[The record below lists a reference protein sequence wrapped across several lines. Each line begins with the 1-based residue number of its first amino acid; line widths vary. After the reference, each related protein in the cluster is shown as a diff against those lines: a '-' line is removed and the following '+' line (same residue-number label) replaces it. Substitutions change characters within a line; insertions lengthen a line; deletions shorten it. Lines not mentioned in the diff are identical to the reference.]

1 MSYYFSARSLIA
13 SIINLM
19 SEIINVIGGG
29 LAGVEAAWQAAR
41 LGVKVRLYEMR
52 PVQQTPAHRTDK
64 LAEIVCSNS
73 LKTDEPGTAPYLLK
87 EELRRGRSL
96 VMEAAAATRVPA
108 GAALSVD
115 RIKFAELI
123 TERIKAH
130 PNIEIVREE
139 VRAIVSIGT
148 TPSAQSGHP
157 SSEQE
162 GRSQSSPPVLGGV
175 SAASA
180 DGVVALHKEPL
191 HNGVAAETD
200 SYFASAPLLNK
211 EGSLDDVWIIATGP
225 LTSDSLTE
233 SIMKFTGDDQLY
245 FYDAIAPIVAADSID
260 MSIAFKAARYGKG
273 GDDYI
278 NCPMDREQYE
288 TFINELL
295 AAKSVPLKRFE
306 ETRWFESCLPIE
318 EIARRG
324 VDTLRFGP
332 MKPKG
337 LPDPKTGYEPY
348 ACVQLRQENLMADAY
363 GLVGFQNHLRY
374 GEQARVLRLIPG
386 LENAEF
392 LQFGQIHRNTFIN
405 SPKIL
410 NEDLS
415 TRTNP
420 NLFFAG
426 QITGVEGYVESVATG
441 WIAGINAVRTL
452 RGQPLLTAPPTSAI
466 GALCR
471 YVSNVE
477 TKNFQPVNITFGL
490 LEPLPVELRK
500 KHRNKRERHVIQ
512 VERALTDW
520 DEWLEEIKGR
530 DAKMQAV

>member
-1 MSYYFSARSLIA
+1 MNEAV
-13 SIINLM
+13 
-19 SEIINVIGGG
+19 NVIGGG
-29 LAGVEAAWQAAR
+29 LAGVEAAWQAAEAGAR
-41 LGVKVRLYEMR
+41 VRLYEMR
-52 PVQQTPAHRTDK
+52 PIQQTPAHRTDQ

-96 VMEAAAATRVPA
+96 VMEAAEATKVPA
-108 GAALSVD
+108 GSALAVD

-123 TERIKAH
+123 TERIERH

-139 VRAIVSIGT
+139 IKEI
-148 TPSAQSGHP
+148 PD
-157 SSEQE
+157 
-162 GRSQSSPPVLGGV
+162 
-175 SAASA
+175 
-180 DGVVALHKEPL
+180 DG
-191 HNGVAAETD
+191 
-200 SYFASAPLLNK
+200 
-211 EGSLDDVWIIATGP
+211 VWIIATGP
-225 LTSDSLTE
+225 LTSDALTA
-233 SIMKFTGDDQLY
+233 SIMKWTGDDQLY
-245 FYDAIAPIVAADSID
+245 FYDAIAPIVAADTID

-288 TFINELL
+288 TFVSEVL
-295 AAKSVPLKRFE
+295 AAKPVPLKRFE
-306 ETRWFESCLPIE
+306 ETHWFESCLPIE

-337 LPDPKTGYEPY
+337 LPDPKTGYEAY

-415 TRTNP
+415 TRKNP
-420 NLFFAG
+420 RLFFAG

-441 WIAGINAVRTL
+441 WLAGLNAVRVL
-452 RGQPLLTAPPTSAI
+452 REQPMLTAPQTSAI

-500 KHRNKRERHVIQ
+500 KHRNKRERHVVQ
-512 VERALTDW
+512 VERALKDW
-520 DEWLEEIKGR
+520 DEFIADLNRR
-530 DAKMQAV
+530 DAKTQSV